1 MSAQKAMRVK
11 LVRSPHGRL
20 PKQAGTIK
28 GLGLRRT
35 GDERVLEDTPSTR
48 GMVRKIS
55 HLVTVIEEGL
65 PMDAARKA

>member
-35 GDERVLEDTPSTR
+35 GDTRVIEDTPATR
-48 GMVRKIS
+48 GMVAKIP
-55 HLVTVIEEGL
+55 HLVMIVEEGL
-65 PMDAARKA
+65 TGEAK